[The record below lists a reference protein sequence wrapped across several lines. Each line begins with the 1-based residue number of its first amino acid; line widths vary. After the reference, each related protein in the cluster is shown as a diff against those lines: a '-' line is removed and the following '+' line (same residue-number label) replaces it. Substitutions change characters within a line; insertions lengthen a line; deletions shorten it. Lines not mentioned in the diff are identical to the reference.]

1 MISFLAS
8 WHTIWHPCGAS
19 ERSSGVVFML
29 PVSDPVLRLHLGCPF
44 MCSTELSCR
53 RELDFQLFQD
63 LSFGPFFDTFL
74 DPCWTHVGLLFV
86 FWALFGPSMGIRW
99 GPFCLLRCLLLPRRR
114 HCWLMGPFLLIL
126 RSHLLL
132 SGSIFGV
139 HVALIWSFSRS
150 V

>member
-1 MISFLAS
+1 MISFLAPRG
-8 WHTIWHPCGAS
+8 TIWHPCGAS

-99 GPFCLLRCLLLPRRR
+99 ALFYFLECLLSPRRR